1 MFKAKVEKVI
11 AEIQSKNKDIKEFPS
26 LIEVCNPGES
36 GFIPR
41 TIGETGYLLLCPVDI
56 DYRKSI
62 VQGTK
67 PSLVDYMGISPYI
80 MVVMES
86 GSPLYKPFDIVQLN
100 RETLPIDQNGLPL
113 FTHIIVKGALTIHL
127 SDSSIIGKDQY
138 LTDLAK
144 NCELLK
150 PIADA

>member
-1 MFKAKVEKVI
+1 MFKEKVEKVI

-41 TIGETGYLLLCPVDI
+41 TVGETGYLLLCPVNI
-56 DYRKSI
+56 DFRKSV
-62 VQGTK
+62 VQGSK
-67 PSLVDYMGISPYI
+67 PSLFDYMGISPFI

-86 GSPLYKPFDIVQLN
+86 GSPLYKPYDIVQLN
-100 RETLPIDQNGLPL
+100 REVLPIGQDGTPH
-113 FTHIIVKGALTIHL
+113 FTHIIVRGALTIHL
-127 SDSSIIGKDQY
+127 SDSSVIGKDQY

-144 NCELLK
+144 NVELLK
-150 PIADA
+150 SIADA